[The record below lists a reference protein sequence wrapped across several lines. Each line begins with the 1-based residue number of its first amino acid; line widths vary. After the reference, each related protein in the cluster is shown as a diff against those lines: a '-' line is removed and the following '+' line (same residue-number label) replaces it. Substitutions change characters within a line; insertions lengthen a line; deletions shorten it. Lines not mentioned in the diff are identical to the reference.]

1 MSDLNL
7 KINIRGDSKGAEDS
21 VSRVNNALKGLQ
33 DASSNLNGLMGN
45 LGVGLS
51 LAGVGTFIK
60 NGIDAAD
67 ALNDMSDRTGIAI
80 EKLAGFQ
87 LVTKLADTDMQS
99 FASAANKL
107 SINIGKN
114 SEEFAKLGIT
124 AKDPADAFLQ
134 LSEVFSS
141 IEDPQTRAAF
151 GAAALGKSYAEMAPL
166 LQMGSD
172 KIRELVDQ
180 GIQQSGITKEQAAEA
195 GKFNDQLDI
204 LSQRASYAAMSLS
217 GPLVEGLNA
226 VGEAFIFAKNEANAL
241 NPADYLEAF
250 AAGGSAVAKIDFFEQ
265 KIAELPQKIE
275 QQKGK
280 IDRLTAKTGLAKLD
294 ASLLGYNVDEEKQK
308 LDALLTQ
315 ETLFKSKLDKLKGI
329 KPDQAT
335 GNAPATNDVKNFIGK
350 SDGQKQAEEAL
361 KKQESLAKAA
371 TDAEKNRLK
380 SINDVIAGLQQ
391 DISVSTLS
399 EEQQKRALELSRAL
413 EKARGDEVAVITEL
427 VNKK

>member
-250 AAGGSAVAKIDFFEQ
+250 SAGGSAVAKIDFFEQ

-294 ASLLGYNVDEEKQK
+294 ASLLGYNVEEEKQK

-315 ETLFKSKLDKLKGI
+315 ETLFKSKLDKLKDI
-329 KPDQAT
+329 KPDQAISC
-335 GNAPATNDVKNFIGK
+335 NNSPLNNSFVY
-350 SDGQKQAEEAL
+350 SSLPSKQ
-361 KKQESLAKAA
+361 
-371 TDAEKNRLK
+371 
-380 SINDVIAGLQQ
+380 
-391 DISVSTLS
+391 
-399 EEQQKRALELSRAL
+399 
-413 EKARGDEVAVITEL
+413 
-427 VNKK
+427 